1 MGKEKGS
8 GCREAVKGGR
18 KGKEDERKREIKG
31 GRMKGRKEDRKTH
44 RGREGGWKGA
54 MNVVGKERRGE
65 ERRGEERRGEERES
79 EVEKKREER
88 KALSLINISGL
99 ICYLSNLCNSM
110 YLNTA

>member
-1 MGKEKGS
+1 
-8 GCREAVKGGR
+8 
-18 KGKEDERKREIKG
+18 
-31 GRMKGRKEDRKTH
+31 MKGRKEDRKTH

-65 ERRGEERRGEERES
+65 ERRGEERRGEERREERES
-79 EVEKKREER
+79 ELENKREER
-88 KALSLINISGL
+88 KSLSLSLINISGL